1 MTDKWLDDLFA
12 RNRLFN
18 LPTLSSTQKN
28 ENCSDN
34 EKSGNNWGNW
44 FNGSNGSNGS
54 DRSDFQYYPSNITRN
69 GQLVDQLEVY
79 REYSRP
85 TSKWSTGST
94 GSTGSTVSTGSTK
107 VDPKEEY
114 LKKFRAE
121 LEKYVTEHK
130 DTLLDKVKK
139 NENLNISIDSQE
151 YFANEIVTDI
161 IQTIID
167 TISKQNDK
175 YYSHLKT
182 IHNKNKTS
190 PTKENQK
197 ILDEIN
203 DKYLE
208 IAKDI
213 FLQNNLRKLFDMYI
227 KYIERKTTE
236 QQIEL
241 EKLKKEK
248 SEATHEELEQLR
260 KQNAELDAELDAN
273 KKKMGEK
280 TTGGDG
286 DQVAAELLF
295 ALEEEKKRLNNLNA
309 MFGGMRY

>member
-12 RNRLFN
+12 RTRL
-18 LPTLSSTQKN
+18 PSLSSTQKN
-28 ENCSDN
+28 DNCSDN

-94 GSTGSTVSTGSTK
+94 GSTVSTK

-130 DTLLDKVKK
+130 DKILDKVKK

-151 YFANEIVTDI
+151 YFANETVTYI
-161 IQTIID
+161 IQTIIY

-182 IHNKNKTS
+182 IQNDGN
-190 PTKENQK
+190 PTEENQK
-197 ILDEIN
+197 ILNEIN
-203 DKYLE
+203 DKYRD
-208 IAKDI
+208 IVKNI
-213 FLQNNLRKLFDMYI
+213 FLQNNLSGLFNMYI
-227 KYIERKTTE
+227 KYIERKTKE
-236 QQIEL
+236 QQKVFEMFQNMPEEEKQKEL
-241 EKLKKEK
+241 EK
-248 SEATHEELEQLR
+248 LR